1 VTAAQSY
8 IHHLGTELHERDEQL
23 EVSQTQTAELQNEVE
38 HLQEM
43 IPQESKEPEEL
54 DEDSEW
60 IEGMSSV
67 EEN

>member
-23 EVSQTQTAELQNEVE
+23 EVSQAQTAELQNEVE
-38 HLQEM
+38 LLQEM
-43 IPQESKEPEEL
+43 IPQESEEPEEL
-54 DEDSEW
+54 DEDSEG

>member
-23 EVSQTQTAELQNEVE
+23 EVSQAQTAELQNEVE

-43 IPQESKEPEEL
+43 IPQESEEL
-54 DEDSEW
+54 DEDPEG